1 MLVLIVRLEVLR
13 ASSVLLGLDPVLW
26 QVVVVALLRGGEVAL
41 ALRFVEVSASLVVS
55 LHFI

>member
-26 QVVVVALLRGGEVAL
+26 QVIVVALLRGGEVAL
-41 ALRFVEVSASLVVS
+41 ALRLVEVSTCLVVS